1 MDRKMYVLAGI
12 LGVVALFSA
21 WQFLGALK
29 VAPASRQNA
38 DAQTIESVLLSL
50 SSGDKD
56 ADGLLDR
63 QESIWGTDF
72 QNPDTD
78 GDGFL
83 DGEEVISG
91 HDPSKSAPN
100 DAIDGFGTENLS
112 RRMESMVI
120 SGLAE
125 GSLKPASESFDAS
138 ADAIALDLT
147 EKLKENLAVPQPK
160 IILTADTAETKRAYL
175 KAVYPVIQSLP
186 DIITP
191 QSENPFI
198 FSITQRKQFAETIT
212 TLNAIQTPHAYAL
225 FHAQLVHA
233 LTSIEHGYALLAEAG
248 TTQDTVTQ
256 LGINQALVNV
266 LFDTLPQVVD
276 DFFGLVEQYSS

>member
-1 MDRKMYVLAGI
+1 MDRKMYVLVGI

-29 VAPASRQNA
+29 VTPISQQNTA
-38 DAQTIESVLLSL
+38 AQTIEGVLLSL

-91 HDPSKSAPN
+91 HDPAKSAPN

-112 RRMESMVI
+112 QRMGSMVI

-147 EKLKENLAVPQPK
+147 EKIKENLAVPQSK
-160 IILTADTAETKRAYL
+160 I
-175 KAVYPVIQSLP
+175 VV
-186 DIITP
+186 
-191 QSENPFI
+191 
-198 FSITQRKQFAETIT
+198 TIDS
-212 TLNAIQTPHAYAL
+212 A
-225 FHAQLVHA
+225 
-233 LTSIEHGYALLAEAG
+233 
-248 TTQDTVTQ
+248 
-256 LGINQALVNV
+256 
-266 LFDTLPQVVD
+266 
-276 DFFGLVEQYSS
+276 